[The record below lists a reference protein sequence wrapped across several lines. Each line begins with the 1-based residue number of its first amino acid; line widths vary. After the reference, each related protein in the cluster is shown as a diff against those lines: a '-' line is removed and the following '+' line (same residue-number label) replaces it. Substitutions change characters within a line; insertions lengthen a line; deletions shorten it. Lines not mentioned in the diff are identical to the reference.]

1 MKASEKPLVFA
12 HRGYR
17 AVAPENT
24 LLAAEKGFA
33 AGADWWE
40 FDVAESTDGV
50 LVVIHDDSLIRTT
63 NAQLVFPGRAPWT
76 VYDFSFD
83 ELRSLDAGSWFLATD
98 PFLQVASGAVTQTER
113 AKFPGLK
120 IPTLKECLELTKKHG
135 KKVNIEIKSAEGYAC
150 DVDIVEKTV
159 ALVQEL
165 DMIGSVFLSS
175 FNHEYLKRVKKI
187 NPSIKTAALIDDPLP
202 DPVGALKSLGAVAL
216 NPNGKKLDKE
226 TVEKVRK
233 AGFAV
238 YVWTVNEEA
247 DMQKMF
253 EWGVSGIFTDFTER
267 ALRNTDLIKF

>member
-1 MKASEKPLVFA
+1 MKASEKPPVIA

-17 AVAPENT
+17 AIAPENT

-40 FDVAESTDGV
+40 LDVAESSDGV
-50 LVVIHDDSLIRTT
+50 LVVIHDDSLVRTT
-63 NAQLVFPGRAPWT
+63 DAQLVFPGREPWT

-98 PFLQVASGAVTQTER
+98 PFLQVASGEVSQAER

-120 IPTLKECLELTKKHG
+120 IPTLKECLELTKRHG
-135 KKVNIEIKSAEGYAC
+135 KKVNIEIKSAVGFAC
-150 DVDIVEKTV
+150 DAGIVEKTV
-159 ALVQEL
+159 ALVREL
-165 DMIGSVFLSS
+165 DMGASVLISS
-175 FNHEYLKRVKKI
+175 FNHDYLVRVKKAD
-187 NPSIKTAALIDDPLP
+187 PSIETAALIDDPLP
-202 DPVGALKSLGAVAL
+202 DPVATLKALGAIAL
-216 NPNGKKLDKE
+216 NPNGKKLDRA

-247 DMQKMF
+247 DMKKML
-253 EWGVSGIFTDFTER
+253 EWGVSGLITDFTAR
-267 ALRNTDLIKF
+267 ARHVTDLI